1 MSPLM
6 IPLKILFT
14 NYNTWYTLYK
24 YLWKKFLFSV
34 SINSRKVVFFLR
46 ISFFFFFLYNPL
58 GPVHSMTV
66 QVSPPARKL
75 GSGFVAHFLF
85 LCQFRAWY
93 HSLYGPVLL
102 FLFFSTSAQRW
113 GCAILYGSS
122 KSWTYIKHDTYIKNI
137 KIYIKG
143 IYLAVQWLR
152 LCLPI

>member
-6 IPLKILFT
+6 IPLKILFI

-24 YLWKKFLFSV
+24 DLWKKFLFSL
-34 SINSRKVVFFLR
+34 SINSGKVVFFLR
-46 ISFFFFFLYNPL
+46 IFFLYNRL
-58 GPVHSMTV
+58 GLVHSMTV

-85 LCQFRAWY
+85 LCQFHAWH
-93 HSLYGPVLL
+93 HSLYAPVLL
-102 FLFFSTSAQRW
+102 FLFFSTSTQKW
-113 GCAILYGSS
+113 GFAMLYGSS

-143 IYLAVQWLR
+143 TYLAVQWLR